1 MEPMSGVSARWG
13 SWRTRSPEGACE
25 AHLAIFLAT
34 KTDRDADAAL
44 EVILA
49 GAAGDALRRTLN
61 WRWPEKAD
69 ELYGAAAVRLTERL
83 RAARE
88 VPGSDP
94 IRNLEGYAV
103 AVAENTVEDAL
114 RARNPERAR
123 LKSRLRYLF
132 ETATHLSLWESGGQ
146 LVVGERIRTGVA
158 PKKLPEGFHAPQSSP
173 LAEVAAQALSAAGGP
188 VALSA
193 LTDALARA
201 WGLSEQPLSE
211 TDVLSG
217 EPGTIF
223 DRFQSA
229 ESEPGEQL
237 QQGEDLGR
245 LWAEIRQLPER
256 QRTALLL
263 NLRDD
268 GGRGV
273 IELLLT
279 RIPRAEIE
287 AAAGL
292 WSGEEKA
299 LWDLLPLDDN
309 AIATRLGVTR
319 QQVIN
324 LRKVA
329 RQRLVR
335 YLSLE
340 TKRS

>member
-1 MEPMSGVSARWG
+1 MFLSAK
-13 SWRTRSPEGACE
+13 A
-25 AHLAIFLAT
+25 
-34 KTDRDADAAL
+34 DREADAAL
-44 EVILA
+44 EAILA
-49 GAAGDALRRTLN
+49 GAAGDALRRTLHR
-61 WRWPEKAD
+61 RWPEKAD
-69 ELYGAAAVRLTERL
+69 ELYGAAALRLTERL
-83 RAARE
+83 RALRE
-88 VPGSDP
+88 TPGSDP

-103 AVAENTVEDAL
+103 AVAENTGEDAL

-132 ETATHLSLWESGGQ
+132 ETATHLSLWEQDGQ
-146 LVVGERIRTGVA
+146 LVVGERVRTGVA
-158 PKKLPEGFHAPQSSP
+158 PKTLPENFHALQSSP
-173 LAEVAAQALSAAGGP
+173 LADVVAQALSAAGGP
-188 VALSA
+188 VTLSA

-211 TDVLSG
+211 ADVLGS
-217 EPGTIF
+217 EPGSLF

-229 ESEPGEQL
+229 ESEPGEKL
-237 QQGEDLGR
+237 QQAEALAR
-245 LWAEIRQLPER
+245 LWGEIRRLPER
-256 QRTALLL
+256 QRAALLL

-292 WSGEEKA
+292 WSDEEKA
-299 LWDLLPLDDN
+299 LWDTLPLDDN
-309 AIATRLGVTR
+309 TIAARLGVTR

-329 RQRLVR
+329 RQRLAR